1 MLSHNARYELHP
13 RESLDQRSGKGK
25 ERVGRR
31 IRVLPRGM
39 ALMYPAPSVSHPP
52 TLLSDILS
60 SSPRLGLDTSGPGHF
75 TATHESPF
83 HTQAEYSSAQRASTA
98 APIIPLKRSLSQKLL
113 SVEKR
118 QISDVHMCAAS
129 YKQINLLVGT
139 VESSNSSKIFSGERS
154 QTTHDTPQTS
164 FQKHLV
170 SEPVTMH
177 HTHPTLTPQHQ

>member
-1 MLSHNARYELHP
+1 M
-13 RESLDQRSGKGK
+13 
-25 ERVGRR
+25 
-31 IRVLPRGM
+31 LPRGM

-98 APIIPLKRSLSQKLL
+98 APINPLKRSLSQKLL

-118 QISDVHMCAAS
+118 QIFSENVFF
-129 YKQINLLVGT
+129 KKL
-139 VESSNSSKIFSGERS
+139 EKIF
-154 QTTHDTPQTS
+154 
-164 FQKHLV
+164 
-170 SEPVTMH
+170 
-177 HTHPTLTPQHQ
+177 LTQNIYKKYLQYPSVIPFWNRETECHNMALIKT

>member
-1 MLSHNARYELHP
+1 M
-13 RESLDQRSGKGK
+13 
-25 ERVGRR
+25 
-31 IRVLPRGM
+31 LPRGM

>member
-83 HTQAEYSSAQRASTA
+83 HTQAEYSSAQGQHGGAYYSIEA
-98 APIIPLKRSLSQKLL
+98 ESVPKAPIGGK
-113 SVEKR
+113 ET
-118 QISDVHMCAAS
+118 D
-129 YKQINLLVGT
+129 
-139 VESSNSSKIFSGERS
+139 F
-154 QTTHDTPQTS
+154 
-164 FQKHLV
+164 
-170 SEPVTMH
+170 
-177 HTHPTLTPQHQ
+177 